1 MFFFAN
7 VSLLVFPLLH
17 ICINTSCIAY
27 NKIKDIIENCYLSF
41 LLVNKNLMNVNQKII
56 IVFRKNK
63 KVLIAAVNSFYT

>member
-1 MFFFAN
+1 MFFFAI
-7 VSLLVFPLLH
+7 VSHFAFPLSH
-17 ICINTSCIAY
+17 ICINIRCIAI
-27 NKIKDIIENCYLSF
+27 NKIKKSCYLSF